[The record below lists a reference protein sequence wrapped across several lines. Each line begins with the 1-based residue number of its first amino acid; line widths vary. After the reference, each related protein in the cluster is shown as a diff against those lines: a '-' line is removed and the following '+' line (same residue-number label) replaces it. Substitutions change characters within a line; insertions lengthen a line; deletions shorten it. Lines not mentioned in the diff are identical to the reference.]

1 MKDDYDL
8 NIEKLSFKIIKY
20 YYNFYLKKLN
30 KAQRLALEYYK
41 GMGYLKIQKYLLE
54 NDLGSREEENDYYTT
69 SYRLLNN
76 IKEIDSIFRMVKPYN
91 QNIKV
96 YRGMANCKSIFP
108 MVINFEK
115 MELGTTF
122 KFPTYLS
129 TSLNINKSVNF
140 MGNPSKIDKKKKG
153 EIVKLGND
161 EVKMCDNLARLF
173 GEKYYFMMVINIPKG
188 NKFIYLENFYK
199 KDDEVYINN
208 WENEILLSRNSKLKL
223 VKRYDEVYKKF
234 TTDYKVKN
242 IEKNSVKFIPARV
255 YEFDYEG
262 YDDEELV
269 IEKLE
274 KVHVQKYFLKPKN
287 MKKSEKF
294 KEDIQKEFEELEK
307 QKFLD

>member
-1 MKDDYDL
+1 
-8 NIEKLSFKIIKY
+8 
-20 YYNFYLKKLN
+20 
-30 KAQRLALEYYK
+30 
-41 GMGYLKIQKYLLE
+41 
-54 NDLGSREEENDYYTT
+54 
-69 SYRLLNN
+69 
-76 IKEIDSIFRMVKPYN
+76 
-91 QNIKV
+91 
-96 YRGMANCKSIFP
+96 MANCKSIFP

-223 VKRYDEVYKKF
+223 VKRYDQNMKMLKVDEYSANKILHN
-234 TTDYKVKN
+234 KVKHEN
-242 IEKNSVKFIPARV
+242 LPFRI
-255 YEFDYEG
+255 YEFDYIG
-262 YDDEELV
+262 YEDTKEKIKLDVFLDFNQNKTYLKE
-269 IEKLE
+269 IEKQVEDEIIKKPTKKE
-274 KVHVQKYFLKPKN
+274 KN
-287 MKKSEKF
+287 IKKSK
-294 KEDIQKEFEELEK
+294 KGATKKNDS
-307 QKFLD
+307 